1 VATLD
6 FVHADGDRLVG
17 RGDEMAL
24 LGKLVAGAAAGTGGT
39 LLVEG
44 EEGVGKTALLR
55 AGLAAAAG
63 CAVAWAAAD
72 EITRSVPFGLVAEW
86 RDQLPGSGAA
96 PAAGESVAELVSR
109 QCAVTPVIL
118 VAENLQWADEASA
131 LVLGELG
138 RAARR
143 LPLLVVASRR
153 LLARA
158 GGGAHR
164 AVRDWPVLPLNPLPP
179 SGAAELLERMAGGRP
194 GPRLGEL
201 ARQAGGNPLYLRT
214 LIGTL
219 VEGGRIRVQEGQAD
233 IPSQIGRDGAF
244 PLPADLTGLARARAA
259 ELGETGAQILRWAA
273 LLDPEFSIRD
283 LVVITGRDVGELQ
296 DAVSAAVS
304 MRILTVTGN
313 RAAFCHGVIRRA
325 LYDGMPRSVRA
336 ALHLRAARSLADAG
350 GEPARVAAQLAAV
363 PDARQ
368 EWAVDWLTRTAPAL
382 LSEAPGLA
390 ATLLRRVLA
399 GLADTDP
406 RREGLQTA
414 QAEAAFL
421 LDQFE
426 EAERVG
432 SYVLARTRDADRA
445 AAVSWF
451 LAYALLRAGRAAAA
465 AETAAAALRR
475 PGLSES
481 RGARLEAVRVL
492 AQTELEPGD
501 PAGSELG
508 NRTPSED
515 AETQAAA
522 ALARAERAGDGLGAA
537 LALQALS
544 HARLPRLDHT
554 ARLEMLDQ
562 ALATAGAEASVDAE
576 ARATGLELQLLTRRA
591 EALRLIGRP
600 AEALETA
607 ERAMRKAERSGR
619 LTWLARGELVAAYF
633 TAGRWDDAIAQLD
646 LDPDP
651 DPATDLIV
659 PAWHRLLVSGY
670 RALIAV
676 SRDDADGIRA
686 FSGRPRDAPP
696 RDLRG
701 RMSAGAMLRARALAA
716 ERAGR
721 ASEAAGHLAEV
732 LDQPWTGVLGLVCE
746 VLPLLTRLALSAGAV
761 PVADAAADAA
771 AEAATAAR
779 PERMPAMTAIADHC
793 RGLVAADPALV
804 LSAASGYQSGRGPHD
819 RALALEDAADLLAY
833 HGEAAAARA
842 RLRDAIGVY
851 HDLGAQ
857 WDIRRAE
864 ARLRARGIRRPH
876 HRGRPAEAAARTG
889 WETLT
894 PTERKVAGLVA
905 SGQSNPEI
913 AAKLLVSARTVQT
926 HVSHILAKLGVR
938 SRAEVAG
945 KAPSVPL
952 ARPSSSHRSSSS
964 ERAQ

>member
-44 EEGVGKTALLR
+44 EEGAGKTALLR
-55 AGLAAAAG
+55 AGLAGAAAG

-86 RDQLPGSGAA
+86 RDQLPGSAG
-96 PAAGESVAELVSR
+96 PAAGESIAEVVSR
-109 QCAVTPVIL
+109 QCTVTPVIL

-138 RAARR
+138 QAARR

-153 LLARA
+153 PLSEA

-179 SGAAELLERMAGGRP
+179 SGAAELIERMAGGRP
-194 GPRLGEL
+194 GRRLGDL
-201 ARQAGGNPLYLRT
+201 GSQAGGNPLYLRT
-214 LIGTL
+214 LIGPL
-219 VEGGRIRVQEGQAD
+219 VADGRVRVEEGQAE
-233 IPSQIGRDGAF
+233 IPSEIGRDDAL
-244 PLPADLTGLARARAA
+244 PLPADLAGLARARAA
-259 ELGETGAQILRWAA
+259 ELGETGSKILRWAT

-283 LVVITGRDVGELQ
+283 LVVITGRDAGELQ

-304 MRILTVTGN
+304 MRILSVTGD

-325 LYDGMPRSVRA
+325 LYEGMPRSVRA
-336 ALHLRAARSLADAG
+336 ALHLRAARALADAD
-350 GEPARVAAQLAAV
+350 GEPSRVAAQLAAV

-368 EWAVDWLTRTAPAL
+368 EWAVDWLTRAAPAL

-406 RREGLQTA
+406 RRERLQTD
-414 QAEAAFL
+414 QTEAAFL

-451 LAYALLRAGRAAAA
+451 LAYALLRAGRAGAA
-465 AETAAAALRR
+465 AETAAAGLRR
-475 PGLSES
+475 PGLSEP

-492 AQTELEPGD
+492 AQTELGPGD
-501 PAGSELG
+501 PGSAEEA
-508 NRTPSED
+508 ED
-515 AETQAAA
+515 QAAA
-522 ALARAERAGDGLGAA
+522 ALSRAERAGDRLGAA
-537 LALQALS
+537 LSLQALS
-544 HARLPRLDHT
+544 HARLLRLDHT

-562 ALATAGAEASVDAE
+562 ALVTAGAEAE
-576 ARATGLELQLLTRRA
+576 ATGLELQLLTRRS
-591 EALRLIGRP
+591 EALRLIGRQ

-607 ERAMRKAERSGR
+607 ERAMREAERSGR
-619 LTWLARGELVAAYF
+619 LAWLARGELVAAYF
-633 TAGRWDDAIAQLD
+633 TAGRWDDAITQLD
-646 LDPDP
+646 LDLDL
-651 DPATDLIV
+651 DTAAATDRTV
-659 PAWHRLLVSGY
+659 PAWHRLLVGGY

-686 FSGRPRDAPP
+686 FADRPRDAPP
-696 RDLRG
+696 RDLRD

-721 ASEAAGHLAEV
+721 ASEAAGYLAEV
-732 LDQPWTGVLGLVCE
+732 LDHPWAGVLGLVCE
-746 VLPLLTRLALSAGAV
+746 VLPLLTRLALAAGAV
-761 PVADAAADAA
+761 AVADAAADAA
-771 AEAATAAR
+771 AAAATAAR

-833 HGEAAAARA
+833 HGEAVAARA
-842 RLRDAIGVY
+842 RLRDAIGLY
-851 HDLGAQ
+851 QDLGAQ

-864 ARLRARGIRRPH
+864 ARLRARGVRRPH

-894 PTERKVAGLVA
+894 PAERKVAGLVA
-905 SGQSNPEI
+905 DGRSNPEI
-913 AAKLLVSARTVQT
+913 AAELLVSARTVQT
-926 HVSHILAKLGVR
+926 HVSHILAKLGAR
-938 SRAEVAG
+938 SRAEIAG
-945 KAPSVPL
+945 KAPSALL
-952 ARPSSSHRSSSS
+952 AKPASPAGSSPSHRSSSS